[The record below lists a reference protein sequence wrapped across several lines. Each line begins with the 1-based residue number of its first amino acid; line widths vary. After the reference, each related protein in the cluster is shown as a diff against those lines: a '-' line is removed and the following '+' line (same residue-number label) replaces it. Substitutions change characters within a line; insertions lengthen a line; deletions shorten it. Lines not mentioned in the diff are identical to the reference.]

1 VCYWRASNGL
11 DHESVVSCDNVMTI
25 DASRLGRLIGYLRA
39 EQEALLCRAIIEAFD
54 LRA

>member
-1 VCYWRASNGL
+1 VLPARVSNGL

-25 DASRLGRLIGYLRA
+25 DASRLGRLIGYLRP
-39 EQEALLCRAIIEAFD
+39 EREALLCRAIIEAFD